1 MRDTW
6 RPGARASST
15 RARTGAPRCTSY
27 GLTDELGW
35 SITENP
41 VHVSDFHATL
51 LQLFGFDH
59 TKLGYEHLGVLQRLT
74 PLTRESNAIAAL
86 MA

>member
-1 MRDTW
+1 MHQLWPDR
-6 RPGARASST
+6 
-15 RARTGAPRCTSY
+15 RARLVHHRESGPRLRLSR
-27 GLTDELGW
+27 D
-35 SITENP
+35 
-41 VHVSDFHATL
+41 V